1 MLAAPL
7 RRTCFPTLA
16 TAARTLP
23 RAAKPAVA
31 MPVRSFQSS
40 SMLAAVKTRFTTEH
54 EWIAYDDQTNVG
66 TIGITDHAQNSLGD
80 VVFIEL
86 PEKKLEV
93 AVGDQ
98 IGSVESVKAA
108 SDIYSP
114 VSGVVVDTNMAL
126 DDQPNLLNKDP
137 HDKGWLAKIQL
148 ANPGE
153 LDELLSEEAYKAT
166 LD

>member
-1 MLAAPL
+1 M
-7 RRTCFPTLA
+7 
-16 TAARTLP
+16 
-23 RAAKPAVA
+23 
-31 MPVRSFQSS
+31 S
-40 SMLAAVKTRFTTEH
+40 
-54 EWIAYDDQTNVG
+54 
-66 TIGITDHAQNSLGD
+66 
-80 VVFIEL
+80 
-86 PEKKLEV
+86 
-93 AVGDQ
+93 VGDQ

-114 VSGVVVDTNMAL
+114 VGGVVVDTNMAL
-126 DDQPNLLNKDP
+126 DDQPNLLNKSP